1 MMMTMMKT
9 KTALITGAA
18 GGIGQALCLAF
29 RRAGYRV
36 VGTDLKPRADACDDC
51 DAFVSIDL
59 LSIARDERALED
71 VVESL
76 RAALGCAELTALVN
90 NAALQIVGRTEALTL
105 RDWQRSLDTNVV
117 APFAL
122 IRGLL
127 PELKRGRG
135 SVVNIA
141 SVHAQLTKPGFV
153 AYATS
158 KAALVGLTKSLAVDL
173 EGAVRVNCI
182 SPAATGTPML
192 VAGFDGREEALA
204 QLGQC
209 HPLGRI
215 ASPEE
220 VARVAV
226 FLASDDATFVNG
238 AVLDVD
244 GGIGSR
250 LHDPE

>member
-1 MMMTMMKT
+1 M

-36 VGTDLKPRADACDDC
+36 IGTDRKPVVEDC
-51 DAFVSIDL
+51 DVFIPADL
-59 LSIARDERALED
+59 EEMVRDEQIGQQVIESFRAVLED
-71 VVESL
+71 G
-76 RAALGCAELTALVN
+76 ALHVLVN
-90 NAALQIVGRTEALTL
+90 NAALQIRKSAETL
-105 RDWQRSLDTNVV
+105 SVRDWQRSLDTNVV

-127 PELKRGRG
+127 PELKRARG

-141 SVHAQLTKPGFV
+141 SIHAQLTKPGFA

-158 KAALVGLTKSLAVDL
+158 KSAMVGMTRSLAVDFA
-173 EGAVRVNCI
+173 GSIRVNCI
-182 SPAATGTPML
+182 NPAATETSML
-192 VAGFDGREEALA
+192 IAGFEGREEELSQLA
-204 QLGQC
+204 QC

-215 ASPEE
+215 ADPRE

-226 FLASDDATFVNG
+226 FLASEDASFVNG
-238 AVLDVD
+238 AALDVD
-244 GGIGSR
+244 GGIGAR

>member
-1 MMMTMMKT
+1 M

-36 VGTDLKPRADACDDC
+36 IGTDCKPVVEDC
-51 DAFVSIDL
+51 DVFIAADL
-59 LSIARDERALED
+59 EAMVRDERVAREGIDSIRAVLEKG
-71 VVESL
+71 SL
-76 RAALGCAELTALVN
+76 HVLVN
-90 NAALQIVGRTEALTL
+90 NAALQIKKPAADLSV

-122 IRGLL
+122 IQGLL
-127 PELKRGRG
+127 PELKRARG

-141 SVHAQLTKPGFV
+141 SVHAQLTKPGFT

-158 KAALVGLTKSLAVDL
+158 KAALVGMTRSLAVDL
-173 EGAVRVNCI
+173 AGSVRVNCI
-182 SPAATGTPML
+182 NPAATETPML
-192 VAGFDGREEALA
+192 VAGFEGREEELS

-215 ASPEE
+215 ADPREI
-220 VARVAV
+220 ARVAV
-226 FLASDDATFVNG
+226 FLASEDASFVNG
-238 AVLDVD
+238 AALDVD
-244 GGIGSR
+244 GGIGAR

>member
-1 MMMTMMKT
+1 M

-36 VGTDLKPRADACDDC
+36 IGTDRKPVVEDC
-51 DAFVSIDL
+51 DVFIPADL
-59 LSIARDERALED
+59 EEMVRDEQIGQQ
-71 VVESL
+71 VIESL
-76 RAALGCAELTALVN
+76 RAVLEDGALHVLVN
-90 NAALQIVGRTEALTL
+90 NAALQIRKSAETL
-105 RDWQRSLDTNVV
+105 SVRDWQRSLDTNVV

-127 PELKRGRG
+127 PELKRARG

-141 SVHAQLTKPGFV
+141 SIHAQLTKPGFA

-158 KAALVGLTKSLAVDL
+158 KSAMVGMTRSLAVDFA
-173 EGAVRVNCI
+173 GSIRVNCI
-182 SPAATGTPML
+182 NPAATATSML
-192 VAGFDGREEALA
+192 VAGFEGREEELSQLA
-204 QLGQC
+204 RC

-215 ASPEE
+215 ADPRE

-226 FLASDDATFVNG
+226 FLASEDASFVNG
-238 AVLDVD
+238 AALDVD
-244 GGIGSR
+244 GGIGAR